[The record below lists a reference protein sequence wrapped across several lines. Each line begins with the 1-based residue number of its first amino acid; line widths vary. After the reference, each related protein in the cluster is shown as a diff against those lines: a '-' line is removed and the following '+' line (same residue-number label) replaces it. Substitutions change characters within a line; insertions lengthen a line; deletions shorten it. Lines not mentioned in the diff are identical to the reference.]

1 MISPREANTNTR
13 EPAHASAQLARG
25 AIMAGDGPDAMH
37 RGEAEIKNQ
46 SIGLN
51 RGEDSAS
58 G

>member
-1 MISPREANTNTR
+1 MLQPDSLVARLWRETALTQTH
-13 EPAHASAQLARG
+13 P
-25 AIMAGDGPDAMH
+25 
-37 RGEAEIKNQ
+37 GEAEIKNQ